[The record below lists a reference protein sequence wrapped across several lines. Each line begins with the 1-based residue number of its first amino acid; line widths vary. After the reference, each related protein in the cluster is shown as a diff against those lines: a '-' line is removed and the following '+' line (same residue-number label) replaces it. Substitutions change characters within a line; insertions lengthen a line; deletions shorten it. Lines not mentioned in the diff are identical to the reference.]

1 MRADKQHKHQVALRR
16 AMEYSPSH
24 VMFLDSDDLVSNRL
38 AEFVAA
44 HSSENGWYMPSGY
57 FFCEQQ
63 PYLHLERRRFDQWCG
78 SAHIVRPELLDFLPR
93 WDDRL
98 VFDHRQLARTME
110 ERGTPLRPLP
120 FKGAVYMVSHG
131 ENLNDY
137 ERLLWPSRS
146 LVRPLRRVIFHR
158 AITPRIRKEFGLY
171 PATTRD

>member
-16 AMEYSPSH
+16 AMVYSPSH

-63 PYLHLERRRFDQWCG
+63 PYLHLEAPADFIGG

-120 FKGAVYMVSHG
+120 FRRCVHG
-131 ENLNDY
+131 LT
-137 ERLLWPSRS
+137 
-146 LVRPLRRVIFHR
+146 RRK
-158 AITPRIRKEFGLY
+158 PQ
-171 PATTRD
+171 